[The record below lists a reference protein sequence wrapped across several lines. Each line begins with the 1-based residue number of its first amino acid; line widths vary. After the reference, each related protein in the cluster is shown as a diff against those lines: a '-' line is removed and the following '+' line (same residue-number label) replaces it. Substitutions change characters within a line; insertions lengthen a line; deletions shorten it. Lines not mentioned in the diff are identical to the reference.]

1 MSAAELQ
8 SLQDAGRGPARS
20 GSRLGQLHRSPWTR
34 PRSSM
39 EPPPRPRLSAA
50 ARAFPRHLPRYPRSY
65 PVGRG
70 PARVRRLEWPSRLWQ
85 RRSPPDHIYTA
96 IDATSE
102 GYLSAILIA
111 MSLRELRTAT
121 GTAFQGEFH
130 RRIHEFGYRH
140 GHKWE
145 ALDFKMLF
153 DRLYLKRSVLQVAGN
168 RNEDLVASAT

>member
-8 SLQDAGRGPARS
+8 GLQDAGRGPARS
-20 GSRLGQLHRSPWTR
+20 GSRPGQLHRSPWTRPRSSMEPPPRPTSRAEPPWSTTRAGQPHRCRGQPHRSPWTR

-70 PARVRRLEWPSRLWQ
+70 PARVRRLEWPSRLRQ

-102 GYLSAILIA
+102 GYLSAILIPNPPKNTDGRREE
-111 MSLRELRTAT
+111 SGRGVREL
-121 GTAFQGEFH
+121 QG
-130 RRIHEFGYRH
+130 
-140 GHKWE
+140 K
-145 ALDFKMLF
+145 
-153 DRLYLKRSVLQVAGN
+153 
-168 RNEDLVASAT
+168 